1 LGSSPVSSA
10 STPNSLISSFS
21 NLSSQRASAITVD
34 GCSPLGYTYHI
45 KIRNIIHKGVKRLYT
60 EDSPKGVSAATVN
73 KLRMMLAFLQDMES
87 EDELRTIP
95 VWKSHRLTGDR
106 RGVWSLHVTPNW
118 RLTLRIEENE
128 ICDLNLEDY
137 H

>member
-1 LGSSPVSSA
+1 M
-10 STPNSLISSFS
+10 
-21 NLSSQRASAITVD
+21 
-34 GCSPLGYTYHI
+34 

-73 KLRMMLAFLQDMES
+73 KFRMMLAFLQDMES
-87 EDELRTIP
+87 EDELRSIP
-95 VWKSHRLTGDR
+95 GWKAHRLTGDR

-118 RLTLRIEENE
+118 RLTLRIDENE
-128 ICDLNLEDY
+128 IRDLNLEDY

>member
-1 LGSSPVSSA
+1 M
-10 STPNSLISSFS
+10 
-21 NLSSQRASAITVD
+21 
-34 GCSPLGYTYHI
+34 
-45 KIRNIIHKGVKRLYT
+45 KIRNIIHKGVKHLYT
-60 EDSPKGVSAATVN
+60 EDIPRGVSSAIVN

-95 VWKSHRLTGDR
+95 VWKAHRLSGYR
-106 RGVWSLHVTPNW
+106 KGVSSLHVTPNW
-118 RLTLRIEENE
+118 RLTFHIDENE

>member
-1 LGSSPVSSA
+1 M
-10 STPNSLISSFS
+10 
-21 NLSSQRASAITVD
+21 
-34 GCSPLGYTYHI
+34 
-45 KIRNIIHKGVKRLYT
+45 IHKGVKRLYT

-87 EDELRTIP
+87 EDELRSIP
-95 VWKSHRLTGDR
+95 GWKAHRLTGDR
-106 RGVWSLHVTPNW
+106 RGVWSQHVTPNW

-128 ICDLNLEDY
+128 IRDLNLEDC

>member
-1 LGSSPVSSA
+1 
-10 STPNSLISSFS
+10 
-21 NLSSQRASAITVD
+21 
-34 GCSPLGYTYHI
+34 
-45 KIRNIIHKGVKRLYT
+45 
-60 EDSPKGVSAATVN
+60 VSAATVN
-73 KLRMMLAFLQDMES
+73 KLPMMLAFLR
-87 EDELRTIP
+87 RTWKAKTNCERSP
-95 VWKSHRLTGDR
+95 VWKAHRLTGDC

>member
-1 LGSSPVSSA
+1 V
-10 STPNSLISSFS
+10 
-21 NLSSQRASAITVD
+21 
-34 GCSPLGYTYHI
+34 CSPLGYTYHT
-45 KIRNIIHKGVKRLYT
+45 KIRNIIHKGVKRLFT
-60 EDSPKGVSAATVN
+60 EDSPKGVSAATAN

-95 VWKSHRLTGDR
+95 VWKAHRLTGDR

>member
-1 LGSSPVSSA
+1 M
-10 STPNSLISSFS
+10 
-21 NLSSQRASAITVD
+21 
-34 GCSPLGYTYHI
+34 
-45 KIRNIIHKGVKRLYT
+45 KIRNIIHKGVKRLFT
-60 EDSPKGVSAATVN
+60 EDTPKGVSAATVN

-95 VWKSHRLTGDR
+95 VWQAHRLTGDR
-106 RGVWSLHVTPNW
+106 SLHITPNW
-118 RLTLRIEENE
+118 RLTFRIEENE

>member
-1 LGSSPVSSA
+1 V
-10 STPNSLISSFS
+10 
-21 NLSSQRASAITVD
+21 
-34 GCSPLGYTYHI
+34 CSPLGYTYHI
-45 KIRNIIHKGVKRLYT
+45 KIRSIIHKGVKRLFT

-73 KLRMMLAFLQDMES
+73 KLRMMLAFLQDTES

-95 VWKSHRLTGDR
+95 VWKAYRLTGDR
-106 RGVWSLHVTPNW
+106 RGVWSLRVTPNG
-118 RLTLRIEENE
+118 RLTFRIDENE

>member
-1 LGSSPVSSA
+1 V
-10 STPNSLISSFS
+10 N
-21 NLSSQRASAITVD
+21 V
-34 GCSPLGYTYHI
+34 
-45 KIRNIIHKGVKRLYT
+45 RNILHKGVKRLYT

-87 EDELRTIP
+87 EDELRMVP
-95 VWKSHRLTGDR
+95 VWKAHRLTGNR
-106 RGVWSLHVTPNW
+106 KGAWSLHVTPNW
-118 RLTLRIEENE
+118 RLTFRIEENE